1 MTRRE
6 LVEEALK
13 LPPEERAELVEALQV
28 SLLDAPPADWQREL
42 LDERLAAHECDPEDA
57 TPWEEVRA
65 RLRRDSAE

>member
-28 SLLDAPPADWQREL
+28 SLLDAPLAGWQREL
-42 LDERLAAHECDPEDA
+42 LDERLAEHERDPEDA

>member
-42 LDERLAAHECDPEDA
+42 LDERLAAHERDPEDA